1 MKTHASEF
9 YDSARRY
16 TADLGHRHLIQKALS
31 GYYVKRD
38 ENKNRFQNWS
48 GARDAAA
55 EIKWEAVNHLDRYLE
70 EFASKLEAR
79 GAKVFWA
86 ENAQEARD
94 YIVRVARQNNVRS
107 IIKSKTMTGEEIHL
121 NETLEKEGFETI
133 ESDLGEYIVQLRQ
146 EPPYH
151 LVFPAM
157 HLKREQISDLFHDK
171 LGSAPTDK
179 PEELT
184 MIARRVMRQ
193 KFCAADMGITG
204 ANFAIAETGMISI
217 TENEGNSRLTASLPK
232 VHVALVGIEKV
243 LPKLTDLAL
252 FLPMLAT
259 AGAGQSLTCYNTLY
273 GAPRLPGE
281 SDGPTE
287 FHVVLLDNRRT
298 QLLADAEQRDAL
310 HCIRCGA
317 CLNVCPIFKNVGGHS
332 YGTTYQGP
340 IGSVIT
346 PHLRGLHDW
355 KHLPSASSLCGAC
368 TETCPVKIN
377 LHHHL
382 LHNRRNAARTDSSLM
397 EKIMYRAFAFT
408 MLRPRVYQL
417 ATELARILQPLR
429 QVIDGTLLDPLRPWT
444 RTRSFPPV
452 AEKSF
457 RDLWRE
463 RTNESEVHLPVPLS
477 PQNLVPQVSKP
488 ADLSGL
494 GSRERDYLSAAKA
507 RPEGPNERARAS
519 QSPISKSANR
529 AIADNASPTKA
540 GSNGRETIL
549 ARIREGLK
557 ISAAHPVTDA
567 PAMPSSPQQWL
578 PAVGKTPEEQIELF
592 RQNAQALKADFHV
605 CADMAAAIQIVKTIA
620 DNEGWKKIGLH
631 DGELTAAIA
640 GPLALPTV
648 KTNGGYAL
656 DALESCD
663 AGLTECEA
671 LIAQTGTVLVSGRR
685 CGGRALSVLPPHH
698 IVLARRS
705 QMVPDLTIA
714 LQKAQEKFTNEFP
727 GVLSLITGP
736 SRTGD
741 IERILVL

>member
-1 MKTHASEF
+1 MKTHATEF

-16 TADLGHRHLIQKALS
+16 TADLDHRRLIQKALS

-38 ENKNRFQNWS
+38 ENKNRFQSWS

-55 EIKWEAVNHLDRYLE
+55 EIKWETINHLDRYLE
-70 EFASKLEAR
+70 EFASKIEAR
-79 GAKVFWA
+79 GTKVFWA

-121 NETLEKEGFETI
+121 NETLEKEGFDLV
-133 ESDLGEYIVQLRQ
+133 ESDLGEYIVQLRH

-157 HLKREQISDLFHDK
+157 HLRREQISDLFHDK

-232 VHVALVGIEKV
+232 VHVALVGIEKL
-243 LPKLTDLAL
+243 LPKLADLAL

-281 SDGPTE
+281 PDGPGE

-368 TETCPVKIN
+368 TEACPVKIN

-382 LHNRRNAARTDSSLM
+382 LHNRRNAARTDSSLV
-397 EKIMYRAFAFT
+397 EKIMYRGFAFT
-408 MLRPRVYQL
+408 MLRPKVYQL
-417 ATELARILQPLR
+417 ATELARLLEPFR
-429 QVIDGTLLDPLRPWT
+429 QVINGTVLDPLRPWT
-444 RTRSFPPV
+444 KTRSFPPV

-463 RTNESEVHLPVPLS
+463 RSNESQIRS
-477 PQNLVPQVSKP
+477 PEPSLARNESHN
-488 ADLSGL
+488 
-494 GSRERDYLSAAKA
+494 RAATV
-507 RPEGPNERARAS
+507 REGPSHGSPDLTIRGQPSSQPAR
-519 QSPISKSANR
+519 SPA
-529 AIADNASPTKA
+529 P
-540 GSNGRETIL
+540 GRETIL
-549 ARIREGLK
+549 ARIREALK
-557 ISAAHPVTDA
+557 IAAPHPVNDA
-567 PAMPSSPQQWL
+567 QQQSASVQQWL
-578 PAVGKTPEEQIELF
+578 PAVGKTLEEQIELF
-592 RQNAQALKADFHV
+592 RQNTQALKADFHV
-605 CADMAAAIQIVKTIA
+605 CADLAEAILVVKTLA
-620 DNEGWKKIGLH
+620 ANEGWKKIGLH
-631 DGELTAAIA
+631 DGELTNPIA
-640 GPLALPTV
+640 GALALPQV
-648 KTNGGYAL
+648 KTDSGYAL
-656 DALESCD
+656 DTLESCD

-685 CGGRALSVLPPHH
+685 SGGRALSVLPPHH
-698 IVLARRS
+698 IVLARRN
-705 QMVPDLTIA
+705 QMMPDLTAA
-714 LQKAQEKFTNEFP
+714 LQKARETFATAFP
-727 GVLSLITGP
+727 GILSLITGP

-741 IERILVL
+741 IERILVLGAHGPKRLTILLVG